1 MHFLQL
7 LYSVLHV
14 ILSLTAKCVRK
25 KGVVDLENELA
36 ILIWDKTL
44 KVLVNRSL
52 QHHVHYLLLLHQSPI
67 LAKLSIEAHSPF

>member
-14 ILSLTAKCVRK
+14 ILILIAKCVKK

-36 ILIWDKTL
+36 ILIWGNTL
-44 KVLVNRSL
+44 KVLVNGRS
-52 QHHVHYLLLLHQSPI
+52 QHHLHNLLLLHQSPI
-67 LAKLSIEAHSPF
+67 LARLSIEAHSPF